1 MPARD
6 VILTVGNEILEAT
19 MSYRCRWFEYLNY
32 RPLIQKY
39 FNEDLN
45 MNTRPLQSLGLQ
57 IKIIEKIICLKK

>member
-1 MPARD
+1 MFGCMPARD

-39 FNEDLN
+39 YNLRSKYE
-45 MNTRPLQSLGLQ
+45 T
-57 IKIIEKIICLKK
+57 